1 MPETEIL
8 KERSEL
14 DPNYQWDL
22 RPMYADDA
30 AWEADLAVLEEQIG
44 AMAAFAG
51 TLRDAESIGA
61 FFDAETEL
69 VRRLANLYCY
79 ASMRRSEDTRAAAG
93 QRMYARITA
102 K

>member
-30 AWEADLAVLEEQIG
+30 AWEADLAVAGG
-44 AMAAFAG
+44 ADRRDGGLCRYAA
-51 TLRDAESIGA
+51 
-61 FFDAETEL
+61 
-69 VRRLANLYCY
+69 RRREH
-79 ASMRRSEDTRAAAG
+79 RRVF
-93 QRMYARITA
+93 
-102 K
+102 